1 MRSKWNI
8 PTRALADCI
17 NFDAS
22 MHGDIGF
29 VLMEGRQRGKHVTN
43 ARLEELPQIQLQ
55 AGPVNNSSLL
65 FHLILLQ
72 GNPITAFKSEAGR
85 RKLHIHTHRLE
96 CSFQEIIR
104 EGLQQQVQQSNQL
117 PLAP

>member
-1 MRSKWNI
+1 M
-8 PTRALADCI
+8 

-55 AGPVNNSSLL
+55 ASPVNNGSLL

-72 GNPITAFKSEAGR
+72 GNPIMAFKSEAGR
-85 RKLHIHTHRLE
+85 RK
-96 CSFQEIIR
+96 
-104 EGLQQQVQQSNQL
+104 
-117 PLAP
+117 